1 MDNILFEFNRLPKNM
16 GFKMPSTQIK
26 LQKSPQLFWGIL
38 FIFLFVTGCT
48 ASKPITLMSTPVIYH
63 NAAVDP
69 FAHLDPEEKT
79 IFTSLFYATNRSPQT
94 TAKDLPYGNG
104 ISNYLHLG
112 RATIRMG
119 DNNTNWEDLYLAS
132 ILSERPEPL
141 ILTLEDT
148 IEMAS
153 IHPEEFEPGNGPL
166 SPSQQS
172 FADAVNADLAKAK
185 DKEIMIYVHGAK
197 FDFFT
202 SCALTAEIDHFAGRD
217 FVGVAF
223 SWPSHQNIL
232 SYVFGVDVH
241 RAWHSTLSLRSLIGF
256 LASHTDVEHINI
268 ICYSAGGRVTSKAL
282 FEMRQSHA
290 DFTPQEL
297 KKRFKLGVVV
307 FVAAD
312 IPVEAFLE
320 RLPAISDLA
329 KQVVVTIS
337 DADDALKIANS
348 IMGGGQRVGSKEAEI
363 MEEEF
368 ALIEGLKNFEIIDL
382 SFGKEERGFDIT
394 GHHYWYRHPWASSDI
409 IFLLRTD
416 LPPHR
421 RGLSPADLQGVWYLS
436 SDYPE
441 RVRNAAKKEL
451 KGQW

>member
-1 MDNILFEFNRLPKNM
+1 
-16 GFKMPSTQIK
+16 MPSTQRRLK
-26 LQKSPQLFWGIL
+26 KFMRLFFGIL
-38 FIFLFVTGCT
+38 MILLFVIGCT
-48 ASKPITLMSTPVIYH
+48 ASKPLTLMSTPVIYH

-79 IFTSLFYATNRSPQT
+79 ILTSLFYATNRSPQT
-94 TAKDLPYGNG
+94 SPKDLPYGNG
-104 ISNYLHLG
+104 ISKHLHLG

-119 DNNTNWEDLYLAS
+119 ENINDWEDLYLAS
-132 ILSERPEPL
+132 ILSDRPEPL

-153 IHPEEFEPGNGPL
+153 IDPEGFEPGNGSL

-172 FADAVNADLAKAK
+172 FVDAVNADLAKAK

-232 SYVFGVDVH
+232 SYVFGIDVH
-241 RAWHSTLSLRSLIGF
+241 RAWHSTLSLRSLIGL
-256 LASHTDVEHINI
+256 LANHTQVEHINI

-290 DFTPQEL
+290 DLTPQAL
-297 KKRFKLGVVV
+297 KKKFKLGAVV

-312 IPVEAFLE
+312 IPVESFLD
-320 RLPAISDLA
+320 RLPAIGDLA

-337 DADDALKIANS
+337 DADDVLKAASS

-363 MEEEF
+363 IEEEF
-368 ALIEGLKNFEIIDL
+368 AIIEGLKNFEIVDL
-382 SFGKEERGFDIT
+382 SLGQEERGFDIA

-421 RGLSPADLQGVWYLS
+421 RGLAPADLEGVWYLS
-436 SDYPE
+436 PDYPE